1 MVSVPE
7 VRRLQDLKRKTLAIS
22 RLGSGDEF
30 ATREALHRWNLDP
43 DRDVRFLQVGLTL
56 ARLAALRSRHVHAT
70 LPSLPQ
76 IAGGVRTII
85 KSR

>member
-43 DRDVRFLQVGLTL
+43 DRMF
-56 ARLAALRSRHVHAT
+56 ASSRS
-70 LPSLPQ
+70 
-76 IAGGVRTII
+76 G
-85 KSR
+85 